1 MRLTLRTMLAYLDDV
16 LDPADAQ
23 ELGARISESEFASE
37 LVHRVRSSAR
47 KMRLSAPDLEEQGVG
62 CELNSVADY
71 LDNVLP
77 EEYLADFEQVCLESD
92 VHLAEVTCCHQILTL
107 VLGEPAVIPDG
118 LRERIYRVD
127 SQHREWRPPIP
138 QQSASEP
145 SSEAVQPPPVVSG
158 KSTGEGDVPDFMK
171 PTRPIR
177 LWYFGAAAM
186 LLAMILLAFPAVR
199 SQLGSFGE
207 GDQEVAQGNSVEAN
221 SGVSDKP
228 SNSNLAETAGSAVLS
243 ADQTDTDPVKVSSEE
258 SLPETIVVSPAP
270 VEPVTEPTEAAPM
283 GKVVSENQLLL
294 RWDPQEQA
302 FEPVRLG
309 AALNVGET
317 FLVPPGFRLQID
329 LGVGLQMTVAG
340 HALWQWTPVPGAD
353 PQLELL
359 HGRFVF
365 SCSEAPVESL
375 AIHCAGRLGWLRLPE
390 QDSQVAVELWRYL
403 PPGNDPREVVGERA
417 LQVYQLA
424 GGSWS
429 ETQDALIKEQPSG
442 IVCSRSLAE
451 QAFEQVEVEKSPAWV
466 SPRKQAGSFG
476 ELAMVALTKAVTDAE
491 PLVLQLQTLHATH
504 RLHEV
509 RALAARSLATLGEYD
524 ALLESFHDET
534 YRASWEK
541 HFDLLRD
548 LVALDS
554 DTALAVQMAFDRQ
567 RADDGKHLFR
577 LIWGYDSDQLEAE
590 GARQLVGWL
599 SDEAIDTR
607 VLAFLNLK
615 RITGKTQ
622 LFFPEKPIGQQMTA
636 IRGWG
641 RLLQEGAIVRVQDP
655 TPWSTRSGLANP

>member
-47 KMRLSAPDLEEQGVG
+47 KMRLSAPELEEQGVG
-62 CELNSVADY
+62 AELNSVADY

-77 EEYLADFEQVCLESD
+77 EEQLSEFEQVCLESD

-127 SQHREWRPPIP
+127 SQHREWRQPVH
-138 QQSASEP
+138 QQSAAE
-145 SSEAVQPPPVVSG
+145 SSSAAVQAPPVSG
-158 KSTGEGDVPDFMK
+158 KSTGQGDVPDFMK
-171 PTRPIR
+171 PVKSIR
-177 LWYFGAAAM
+177 SWHFGVAAV
-186 LLAMILLAFPAVR
+186 LLVMIVLAFPAVR
-199 SQLGSFGE
+199 SQLGWFGQGE
-207 GDQEVAQGNSVEAN
+207 QELTQQDQQATANENSDI
-221 SGVSDKP
+221 SDNTP
-228 SNSNLAETAGSAVLS
+228 AADLS
-243 ADQTDTDPVKVSSEE
+243 AANRLTTSSADETDTDPVTPSPEE
-258 SLPETIVVSPAP
+258 LKAETVAAAP
-270 VEPVTEPTEAAPM
+270 VTVEPVTEPAGVQPI
-283 GKVVSENQLLL
+283 GKLVSENQLLL
-294 RWDPQEQA
+294 RWQPEEQA
-302 FEPVRLG
+302 FEPVPVDT
-309 AALNVGET
+309 ALKVGER
-317 FLVPPGFRLQID
+317 FLVPPGFRAQIA
-329 LGVGLQMTVAG
+329 LASGLEMTVAG
-340 HALWQWTPVPGAD
+340 HAFWQWVETPGAQ

-359 HGRFVF
+359 QGRFVF
-365 SCSEAPVESL
+365 SCAEESVESL
-375 AIHCAGRLGWLRLPE
+375 TINCAGRRGWLVLPE
-390 QDSQVAVELWRYL
+390 QESQVAVELWRYL
-403 PPGNDPREVVGERA
+403 PPGKDPREAGGERA

-429 ETQDALIKEQPSG
+429 EAQNDVTKEQSSG
-442 IVCSRSLAE
+442 IICSRALSQQALE
-451 QAFEQVEVEKSPAWV
+451 QIEVEKAPGWI
-466 SPRKQAGSFG
+466 SPRKQAGSFD
-476 ELAMVALTKAVTDAE
+476 EIAMVALAKVITNAE
-491 PLVLQLQTLHATH
+491 PLVLQLQTLHASH

-524 ALLESFHDET
+524 ALLESFHDKT

-541 HFDLLRD
+541 HFDLLRN
-548 LVALDS
+548 LVALDP
-554 DTALAVQMAFDRQ
+554 DTATAVQMAFDRQ

-577 LIWGYDSDQLEAE
+577 LTWGYNSDQLETA
-590 GARQLVGWL
+590 GARQLVQWL

-622 LFFPEKPIGQQMTA
+622 LFFPEKPIGQQTTA

-641 RLLQEGAIVRVQDP
+641 RLLQEGSIVRVQDP
-655 TPWSTRSGLANP
+655 TPWNSR